1 MGREGKG
8 YNAVLKET
16 KERENNG
23 RMRYKKFYG
32 IDLDDLSIYD
42 LIINTEKWDKRGVTE
57 IILRSLELWN
67 K

>member
-1 MGREGKG
+1 MDREGKG

-16 KERENNG
+16 RGRENDG

-42 LIINTEKWDKRGVTE
+42 LIINTEKWDKRSVTE